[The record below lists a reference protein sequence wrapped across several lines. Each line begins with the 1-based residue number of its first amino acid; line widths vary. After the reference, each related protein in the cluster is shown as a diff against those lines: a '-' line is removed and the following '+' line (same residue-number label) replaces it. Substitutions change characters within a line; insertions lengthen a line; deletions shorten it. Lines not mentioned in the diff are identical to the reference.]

1 MTKKNL
7 KKFMKDHKMEIIAGT
22 VAIIG
27 IGSAALGAHCVK
39 SSNKKHAL
47 SWIEDNKIFM
57 DLFKTVDEAC
67 VGCTDYAR
75 ITLPEIAAMVDKDG
89 NVMDHIFVDPNGK
102 LFEVKNLI
110 AFGNEVKM

>member
-1 MTKKNL
+1 MTKKNF
-7 KKFMKDHKMEIIAGT
+7 KKFVKDHKKEIIAGT

-27 IGSAALGAHCVK
+27 SATLGALGVK
-39 SSNKKHAL
+39 LSNKRRAS
-47 SWIEDNKIFM
+47 SWMEDNKEFM
-57 DLFKTVDEAC
+57 NLFKTVDEAC

>member
-1 MTKKNL
+1 MAKKNF
-7 KKFMKDHKMEIIAGT
+7 KKFVKDHKKEIIVST
-22 VAIIG
+22 VTVIG
-27 IGSAALGAHCVK
+27 GAALVALGVK
-39 SSNKKHAL
+39 FSNKARAS

-89 NVMDHIFVDPNGK
+89 NVMDHVFIDPNGK
-102 LFEVKNLI
+102 LFEIKNLI